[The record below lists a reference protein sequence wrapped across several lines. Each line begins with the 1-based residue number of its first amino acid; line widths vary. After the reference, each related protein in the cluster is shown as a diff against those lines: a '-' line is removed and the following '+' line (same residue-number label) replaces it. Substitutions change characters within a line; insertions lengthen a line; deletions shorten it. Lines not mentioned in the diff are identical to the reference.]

1 MGLDSYPRLAEF
13 ISGTDNIF
21 LNVKAPFYFILTTAP
36 NRAQAT
42 GETGGGLVGW
52 WAGGLVGWWAG
63 GLVGWW
69 AMVPPEQKT
78 SLA

>member
-1 MGLDSYPRLAEF
+1 MGFDSYPRLAEF

-52 WAGGLVGWWAG
+52 WAGGPVGWWAG
-63 GLVGWW
+63 GPWSLHIS
-69 AMVPPEQKT
+69 AEQKAF
-78 SLA
+78 LAQ